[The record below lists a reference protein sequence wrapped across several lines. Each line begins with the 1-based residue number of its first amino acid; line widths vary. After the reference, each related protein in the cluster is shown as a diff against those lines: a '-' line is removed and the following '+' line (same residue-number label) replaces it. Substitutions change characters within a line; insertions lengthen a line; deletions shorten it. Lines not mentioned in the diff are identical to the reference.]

1 MCLYGC
7 GTCANDINVVTKK
20 ALFFIPTLVS
30 GISVGRV
37 TPSAARSLFSSSVRN
52 KVAAFLSDEDEDAGE
67 GLWVEERGL
76 EADTSEDTDP
86 LISWGSAQRNIH
98 IHVCYLIQK
107 EDYCIVRTFQG
118 EIFSWFSH
126 TRAGTWKV
134 YHLHNVHMQ
143 YGTWQ
148 PPSKN

>member
-20 ALFFIPTLVS
+20 TLFFIPTLVS

-86 LISWGSAQRNIH
+86 LIS
-98 IHVCYLIQK
+98 
-107 EDYCIVRTFQG
+107 
-118 EIFSWFSH
+118 
-126 TRAGTWKV
+126 
-134 YHLHNVHMQ
+134 
-143 YGTWQ
+143 
-148 PPSKN
+148 